1 MIAFYCVPHIAMI
14 SYNII
19 TGDTLTKV
27 FMRIQGGELVI
38 TFTLLQGS
46 DAKVTF
52 IWCLHRNVSLQCVD
66 TIYFHYMAH
75 CNLM

>member
-1 MIAFYCVPHIAMI
+1 MKTYCEVKGDFEESCFAFIVYIAMI

-38 TFTLLQGS
+38 ITSFWRNTPLFGNRLILQLPES
-46 DAKVTF
+46 
-52 IWCLHRNVSLQCVD
+52 
-66 TIYFHYMAH
+66 
-75 CNLM
+75 